1 MPYYKNN
8 PEVLERL
15 NKLPSH
21 IQQDLHS
28 RFTEPFS
35 ISVVEFGEQ
44 ILAQQIAED
53 TKIFKNFKGE

>member
-1 MPYYKNN
+1 MPYYQND
-8 PEVLERL
+8 PHILERL
-15 NKLPSH
+15 DKLPHH
-21 IQQDLHS
+21 IFVDLHS